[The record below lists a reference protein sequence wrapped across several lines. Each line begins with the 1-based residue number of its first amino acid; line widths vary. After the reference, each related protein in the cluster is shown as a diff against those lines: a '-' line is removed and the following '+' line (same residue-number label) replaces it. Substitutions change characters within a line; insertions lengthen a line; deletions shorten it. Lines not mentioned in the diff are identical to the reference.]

1 MRKAIIFL
9 GVWVN
14 AWLAAGQ
21 IDENFNDG
29 DFTSNPA
36 WLGQTTRFVINAS
49 NELQLNAPTVAE
61 ESYLVTSLGQLENQ
75 TWNFLVK
82 MGFATSSTSLTK
94 VYLLSSAQDLTG
106 ALNGYYV
113 LIGETLDEVS
123 LYRQDG
129 LISSILINGADGSVA
144 SSTVAVRIRVS
155 RDSNGDWELLRDV
168 TGGTSY
174 LSEGTAND
182 NTYQMAGYFGFRCKY
197 TSSRSTLFYFDDITI
212 DGTPFVDSSG
222 PNISSAT
229 ATTATSVD
237 VLFNE
242 PLDETTAENVANYAL
257 NGSATVASATLD
269 GSNPA
274 LVHLTT
280 STLTNGQTYTLT
292 VNNVEDVNGNAIAPN
307 STVGFTYLVL
317 SVAGFRE
324 VVINEFMVDPAP
336 PVGLPETDFVE
347 LYNPTDKYFDLTGWR
362 VGDNAGQSGTIGSFI
377 LAPDSYLIVCPTT
390 FVTQFEAFGSTRGV
404 STFPNFNSTTPDAVV
419 LYNAGGAEI
428 DRVNYTSGLPIDGIT
443 FEQVDPTLICSGTFN
458 FRPSEGV
465 LGGTP
470 GTENSV
476 FQIVPDNFGPNVS
489 LVRAISAD
497 SIRIDFDE
505 TINGALVPSALFQIS
520 PAVDVEAA
528 SYLSEYPA
536 SVFLRLAADVAANTS
551 YTVTV
556 SGISDCSGNPIEG
569 TQGTFVLGATP
580 QAGDVL
586 LSEVL
591 FNPRTGG
598 SDFVELFNPSA
609 TTHFELRGWKLARLV
624 NGAIDSPNPIAAD
637 GLLLAP
643 RSFLVFTVNAANIS
657 LEYPMG
663 NADTYV
669 QLSSLP
675 SYNDSDGIVLLLNA
689 QDEIM
694 QQFEYT
700 DDFHYD
706 LLESEDG
713 VSLERIS
720 YTAEVND
727 KNNWRSAASTVGF
740 ATPGRPNSQSA
751 EIAAASGKLSVDP
764 KVFLPGNAGT
774 GRDFTTINYQ
784 FNSPGQFANIMIY
797 DQQGRPVKQ
806 LANGASLAT
815 EGFFRWDGTTD
826 RGGMARMG
834 YYLIVFEL
842 YSGTG
847 KTQTLKETVVVGR
860 DF

>member
-1 MRKAIIFL
+1 MEDF
-9 GVWVN
+9 G
-14 AWLAAGQ
+14 
-21 IDENFNDG
+21 DG

-36 WLGQTTRFVINAS
+36 WVGQTDRFIINAS
-49 NELQLNAPTVAE
+49 NELQLNAPAVAE
-61 ESYLVTSLGQLENQ
+61 ETYLVTSVGQLENQ
-75 TWNFLVK
+75 SWNFLVK

-106 ALNGYYV
+106 SVNGYYV
-113 LIGETLDEVS
+113 MIGDTPDEVS

-129 LISSILINGADGSVA
+129 LNSIILINGADGSVA
-144 SSTVAVRIRVS
+144 SGTVAVRISVT
-155 RDSNGDWELLRDV
+155 RDSNGDWELLRDA

-174 LSEGTAND
+174 VSEGTAND
-182 NTYQMAGYFGFRCKY
+182 NTYQMVGYFGFRCKY
-197 TSSRSTLFYFDDITI
+197 TSSRSTLFYFDDIAI
-212 DGTPFVDSSG
+212 DGAPFVDTSG
-222 PNISSAT
+222 PNISSAV
-229 ATTATSVD
+229 AISSTSVD
-237 VLFNE
+237 ISFNE
-242 PLDETTAENVANYAL
+242 PLDPTSAENAANYTL
-257 NGSATVASATLD
+257 NGGATVTAASLD
-269 GSNPA
+269 GTDPS

-280 STLTNGQTYTLT
+280 STLTNGQAYILI
-292 VNNVEDVNGNAIAPN
+292 VNNVEDVNENVIEAN
-307 STVGFTYLVL
+307 SATEFTFLII
-317 SVAGFRE
+317 SEADFRE
-324 VVINEFMVDPAP
+324 VVINEFMADAAP

-362 VGDNAGQSGTIGSFI
+362 IGDNAGQSGTFSSFI
-377 LAPDSYLIVCPTT
+377 LAPDSYLIVCPST
-390 FVTQFEAFGSTRGV
+390 FVSQFESFGATRGV

-419 LYNAGGAEI
+419 LYNASGVEI

-443 FEQVDPTLICSGTFN
+443 FEQVDPTLICSGAFN
-458 FRPSEGV
+458 FRPSLGI

-470 GTENSV
+470 GGQNSV
-476 FQIVPDNFGPNVS
+476 FQIVPDNFGPSVD
-489 LVRAISAD
+489 VIRAITAD
-497 SIRIDFDE
+497 SIRVDFDE
-505 TINGALVPSALFQIS
+505 TINGAMVPTALFQIS
-520 PAVDVEAA
+520 PAVGIQE
-528 SYLSEYPA
+528 SIYLSEYPA
-536 SVFLRLAADVAANTS
+536 SVFLKLATAVNPN
-551 YTVTV
+551 VTYMV
-556 SGISDCSGNPIEG
+556 SVTGISDCSGNPIEG
-569 TQGTFVLGATP
+569 TEGTFVLGATP
-580 QAGDVL
+580 QQGDVL

-609 TTHFELRGWKLARLV
+609 TSNFELRGWKLARLV
-624 NGAIDSPNPIAAD
+624 DGVIDSPKPIASD
-637 GLLLAP
+637 GLNIAP
-643 RSFLVFTVNAANIS
+643 RSFLVFTANAANIA
-657 LEYPMG
+657 LEYPTG
-663 NADTYV
+663 NPETYV
-669 QLSSLP
+669 QLASLP
-675 SYNDSDGIVLLLNA
+675 SYNDTEGIVLLLNEL
-689 QDEIM
+689 DEVIE
-694 QQFEYT
+694 QFEYT

-720 YTAEVND
+720 YTAEVDD

-751 EIAAASGKLSVDP
+751 ELAASAGKLSVDP

-784 FNSPGQFANIMIY
+784 FNSGGQFANIMIY

-842 YSGTG
+842 YDGAG